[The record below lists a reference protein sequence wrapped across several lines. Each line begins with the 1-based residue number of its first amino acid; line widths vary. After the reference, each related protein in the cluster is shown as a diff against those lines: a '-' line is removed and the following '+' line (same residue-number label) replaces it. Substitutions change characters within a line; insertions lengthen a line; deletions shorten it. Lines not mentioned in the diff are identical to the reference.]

1 MRTNSSES
9 VPHDAL
15 APRRSDVA
23 DDPASWEPSRAFLG
37 FAIGSLLVGATAA
50 LGTAVVFVP
59 QQAARGIAPALLI
72 LAALAAWYLLS
83 HGRIRAA
90 LYLLAV
96 GSWLTVT
103 GLAVFTGGVRAPV
116 VIAYPVTIILS
127 GWLLGTRTA
136 LAVAGL
142 TAAATLGL
150 VLAEAWGFLPGSMP
164 TPVAMH
170 GVLQLIIIALSV
182 ALVTVLFRA
191 YKNRLRELD
200 SLDREL
206 AEQMAELEAS
216 RAELNRA
223 QAVAQVGS
231 WVYDLVADRMWM
243 SAETCRIFGLPE
255 GTAGNHD
262 SYLMRTHPADRQA
275 LDGAWQAA
283 LKGAAFDF
291 EHRILVGEEIR
302 WVRQKADFSRTA
314 DGTPF
319 RAEGVTQ
326 DITGRKLIEDALKS
340 SEARFR
346 GLLQNIPSVAVQGY
360 GLDLTTN
367 YWNEASER
375 LYGYRSAEA
384 IGRSL
389 LELIIP
395 AEMHEGV
402 RAAVH
407 EMFATGQPIPA
418 GELSLVRKDGSR
430 VAVFSSHAYV
440 QAPGQEPEMFCVD
453 IDLTERKRAEAE
465 LERHRNHLEELV
477 LSRTAELA
485 AAKEAAEAASRAKS
499 TFLAN
504 MSHELRTPMNAI
516 MGMNSLALRKVTDP
530 KLKDQLTKV
539 GQASQHLLQ
548 VINDILDI
556 FKIEAERLTLENVHL
571 QVNEVIE
578 NLMRLIGQKAQEKKL
593 LLHVDLPSEIA
604 GLTLTGDALRLGQIL
619 LNFTGNAIKFTP
631 QGSVSLR
638 VRLVEERH
646 TDVLLRFEIEDTG
659 IGIAA
664 EDIKRLFTSFEQ
676 ADGSMTRSYGGTGL
690 GLAISKRLAQLMG
703 GDAGVVSALGQGSTF
718 WFTVRLGKEVNA
730 VSPAP
735 AVFRQSVEE
744 RLLDEYAG
752 TRVLLVEDEPIN
764 REVSKGLL
772 EVAGLWVDLAMDG
785 LQAVDRAQ
793 HTPYALIL
801 MDMQMPN
808 LNGVGATKAI
818 RALPTHAQTPII
830 AMTANA
836 FDEDRQACLAAGMND
851 HIPKPVNPVKL
862 YETLLAWL
870 TDRKSNPTRKS
881 IP

>member
-1 MRTNSSES
+1 
-9 VPHDAL
+9 
-15 APRRSDVA
+15 
-23 DDPASWEPSRAFLG
+23 
-37 FAIGSLLVGATAA
+37 
-50 LGTAVVFVP
+50 
-59 QQAARGIAPALLI
+59 
-72 LAALAAWYLLS
+72 
-83 HGRIRAA
+83 
-90 LYLLAV
+90 
-96 GSWLTVT
+96 
-103 GLAVFTGGVRAPV
+103 
-116 VIAYPVTIILS
+116 
-127 GWLLGTRTA
+127 
-136 LAVAGL
+136 
-142 TAAATLGL
+142 
-150 VLAEAWGFLPGSMP
+150 
-164 TPVAMH
+164 
-170 GVLQLIIIALSV
+170 
-182 ALVTVLFRA
+182 
-191 YKNRLRELD
+191 
-200 SLDREL
+200 
-206 AEQMAELEAS
+206 
-216 RAELNRA
+216 
-223 QAVAQVGS
+223 
-231 WVYDLVADRMWM
+231 
-243 SAETCRIFGLPE
+243 
-255 GTAGNHD
+255 
-262 SYLMRTHPADRQA
+262 
-275 LDGAWQAA
+275 
-283 LKGAAFDF
+283 
-291 EHRILVGEEIR
+291 
-302 WVRQKADFSRTA
+302 
-314 DGTPF
+314 
-319 RAEGVTQ
+319 
-326 DITGRKLIEDALKS
+326 
-340 SEARFR
+340 
-346 GLLQNIPSVAVQGY
+346 
-360 GLDLTTN
+360 
-367 YWNEASER
+367 
-375 LYGYRSAEA
+375 
-384 IGRSL
+384 
-389 LELIIP
+389 
-395 AEMHEGV
+395 
-402 RAAVH
+402 
-407 EMFATGQPIPA
+407 
-418 GELSLVRKDGSR
+418 
-430 VAVFSSHAYV
+430 
-440 QAPGQEPEMFCVD
+440 
-453 IDLTERKRAEAE
+453 
-465 LERHRNHLEELV
+465 
-477 LSRTAELA
+477 
-485 AAKEAAEAASRAKS
+485 
-499 TFLAN
+499 

-556 FKIEAERLTLENVHL
+556 SKIEAERLTLENVHL

-801 MDMQMPN
+801 MDMHMPN

-870 TDRKSNPTRKS
+870 TDRRSNPTRKG